1 MKIKEINLPRY
12 GPLRERYFKN
22 LGSFNLFWGE
32 NEEGKTL
39 LIEALLKM
47 LFGKKARGLPGI
59 DRVEEFPE
67 GFVILELAGGEEI
80 KLPQDGDLNSLFDLP
95 VSEGE
100 NIFIIRNSELAL
112 SRQKEG
118 EFRFYTEFTDR
129 LLGLQTQKIKKLK
142 SVLQKMGRL
151 TRPESDAPL
160 SGSKEVEFMARRVK
174 VAEELIK
181 EMEELQEQI
190 EEKGWADLERAL
202 AFDQEKYRLINNQLD
217 LLEKARLRDLYQQG
231 KQALREL
238 RESWQVWPELAKFQP
253 DLKVSWLR
261 AQDGLQIHQKELDRE
276 LQALEKKKQAL
287 QQKEEEWRKKQEEK
301 AALEEKRLQA
311 RGQLQDLVREYQ
323 ERLAHQ
329 SQESSGLSFWQK
341 FFWGSLVLV
350 ILPALAWLIQP
361 HFILAVVA
369 AGGFLGFI
377 FSSVKIISLRRQQ
390 GQLESLW
397 VRLANRAAALGL
409 RATSFQELL
418 AQLARLEEAGSR
430 LEKEIGGLEEARRQL
445 RVDLAEIEAKVEERR
460 QTMASDTETL
470 NQLRQSTGVTSLKEL
485 EEKIAQAAHHKSVL
499 DRTQAFLEQ
508 NFQRISEDLA
518 ANLEYWQQ
526 KLSALVS
533 FQEVPAEVVYSEEE
547 KIRSESELQILKE
560 KIEETSQSLAALR
573 QRLAHLEDKINR
585 EVQLPEY
592 YRCGTIEEMVVVK
605 EKLEE
610 FINQILE
617 EKYLVSRV
625 LEILEEIEAEERDKI
640 TFLFG
645 DESQVSEY
653 FRKITGNRY
662 HSVAYDGEEMSLV
675 VQSEE
680 GKPLKATQ
688 LSAGTYDQ
696 LYFAVR
702 LALGEKRF
710 PQEKA
715 FFILDDPLVKA
726 DPRRLLAQLEL
737 LQEIVEM
744 GWQIFYFSAKGEIKE
759 ALQNDIQAGRVT
771 YISF

>member
-1 MKIKEINLPRY
+1 
-12 GPLRERYFKN
+12 
-22 LGSFNLFWGE
+22 
-32 NEEGKTL
+32 
-39 LIEALLKM
+39 
-47 LFGKKARGLPGI
+47 
-59 DRVEEFPE
+59 
-67 GFVILELAGGEEI
+67 
-80 KLPQDGDLNSLFDLP
+80 
-95 VSEGE
+95 
-100 NIFIIRNSELAL
+100 
-112 SRQKEG
+112 
-118 EFRFYTEFTDR
+118 
-129 LLGLQTQKIKKLK
+129 
-142 SVLQKMGRL
+142 
-151 TRPESDAPL
+151 
-160 SGSKEVEFMARRVK
+160 
-174 VAEELIK
+174 
-181 EMEELQEQI
+181 
-190 EEKGWADLERAL
+190 
-202 AFDQEKYRLINNQLD
+202 
-217 LLEKARLRDLYQQG
+217 
-231 KQALREL
+231 
-238 RESWQVWPELAKFQP
+238 
-253 DLKVSWLR
+253 
-261 AQDGLQIHQKELDRE
+261 
-276 LQALEKKKQAL
+276 
-287 QQKEEEWRKKQEEK
+287 
-301 AALEEKRLQA
+301 
-311 RGQLQDLVREYQ
+311 
-323 ERLAHQ
+323 
-329 SQESSGLSFWQK
+329 
-341 FFWGSLVLV
+341 
-350 ILPALAWLIQP
+350 
-361 HFILAVVA
+361 
-369 AGGFLGFI
+369 
-377 FSSVKIISLRRQQ
+377 
-390 GQLESLW
+390 
-397 VRLANRAAALGL
+397 
-409 RATSFQELL
+409 
-418 AQLARLEEAGSR
+418 
-430 LEKEIGGLEEARRQL
+430 
-445 RVDLAEIEAKVEERR
+445 
-460 QTMASDTETL
+460 MASDTETL

-547 KIRSESELQILKE
+547 KIRLESELQILKE

-662 HSVAYDGEEMSLV
+662 HSVAYDREEMSLV